1 MNGTLEQLHHPAWFT
16 AIGTLVAY
24 GLVLLV
30 LFVLMFVVPLG
41 LFVVLG

>member
-1 MNGTLEQLHHPAWFT
+1 MATPLSQFDHPAWFT
-16 AIGTLVAY
+16 AVSTLVGY

-41 LFVVLG
+41 LFVALG